1 MFKTAYETA
10 KTKKKSDVT
19 TFQKSKEDQHI
30 NFIVSF
36 LSVATY
42 CEQSNTK
49 SVDISG
55 RYSHLNQTNKEKR
68 TGKKQFDVIRTNRY
82 IFLYIECTTR

>member
-1 MFKTAYETA
+1 M
-10 KTKKKSDVT
+10 T

-49 SVDISG
+49 SVDTRK

-68 TGKKQFDVIRTNRY
+68 TGKRTIGCRQNKKIY
-82 IFLYIECTTR
+82 FYTFNTLPDKSAGIQTC